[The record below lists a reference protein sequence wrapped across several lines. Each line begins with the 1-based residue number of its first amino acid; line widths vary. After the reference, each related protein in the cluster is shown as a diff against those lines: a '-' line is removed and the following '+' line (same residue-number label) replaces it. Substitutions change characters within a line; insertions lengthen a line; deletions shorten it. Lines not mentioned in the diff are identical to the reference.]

1 MQVLL
6 SYFDAFKFPS
16 SEVVQFRALVTPC
29 LPACEPVQCDTED
42 SSGELRSVQS
52 FGRRRRRRSTSST
65 AVSSPSAREDLLLVQ
80 SIRIMDKFGF
90 DPSKLAGNASDSSTV
105 FVSEDAAV
113 CVNLAGVVVA
123 GIVFLA
129 AQLAVIAV
137 WTCVWQRRRGSK
149 QRHLDGLDG
158 MSVSVS
164 VPSMHSGH
172 AGSHGS
178 HGSHS
183 SHAGSHVSRTDSL
196 CKLYDTGYARRF

>member
-52 FGRRRRRRSTSST
+52 FGKRRRRRSTSST

-90 DPSKLAGNASDSSTV
+90 DPSKMAGNATESSTM
-105 FVSEDAAV
+105 FVASDDAAV
-113 CVNLAGVVVA
+113 CVNLAGVIVA

-137 WTCVWQRRRGSK
+137 WTCVWQRRRGAK
-149 QRHLDGLDG
+149 QSHLDSLDG

-164 VPSMHSGH
+164 VPSLSR
-172 AGSHGS
+172 GSC
-178 HGSHS
+178 S
-183 SHAGSHVSRTDSL
+183 SSHVSRTDSL

>member
-1 MQVLL
+1 MLCLQVLL

-52 FGRRRRRRSTSST
+52 FGKRRRRRSTSST

-90 DPSKLAGNASDSSTV
+90 DPSKMVGNATDPSSSSTV
-105 FVSEDAAV
+105 FVTEDGSQGV
-113 CVNLAGVVVA
+113 CVNLAGVIVA

-149 QRHLDGLDG
+149 QSHLDDG

-164 VPSMHSGH
+164 VPSL
-172 AGSHGS
+172 
-178 HGSHS
+178 
-183 SHAGSHVSRTDSL
+183 HVDSL
-196 CKLYDTGYARRF
+196 CKLYDSGYARRF